1 MDRIRI
7 TSQTQIPK
15 HNHFQVIIFEV
26 KMVSGNYHN
35 VVTNIY
41 VFEKKE
47 DLIEFLK
54 ELEYDNSKKQYIV
67 QESVPLN
74 VKINLNIELEK
85 YE

>member
-1 MDRIRI
+1 
-7 TSQTQIPK
+7 
-15 HNHFQVIIFEV
+15 
-26 KMVSGNYHN
+26 MVSGNYHN